1 MKVVEQDGFVLRTTE
16 SKSVMC
22 GFGTYECS
30 DEGFIYHWKLKV
42 LEGGTVPLL
51 HSRMSIEYYL
61 IH

>member
-1 MKVVEQDGFVLRTTE
+1 MVEQDGLVLRTTE
-16 SKSVMC
+16 NKPVMC

-42 LEGGTVPLL
+42 LEGGTVQIL
-51 HSRMSIEYYL
+51 HSMMRIQYHL